1 MKFVL
6 TSRGDKEPESE
17 RRQITAIVIVDVVI
31 IVLAV
36 LYVIGKH
43 L

>member
-1 MKFVL
+1 MKFKL

-17 RRQITAIVIVDVVI
+17 RRQITAIVIVDGII

-36 LYVIGKH
+36 LYVIGKYI
-43 L
+43 